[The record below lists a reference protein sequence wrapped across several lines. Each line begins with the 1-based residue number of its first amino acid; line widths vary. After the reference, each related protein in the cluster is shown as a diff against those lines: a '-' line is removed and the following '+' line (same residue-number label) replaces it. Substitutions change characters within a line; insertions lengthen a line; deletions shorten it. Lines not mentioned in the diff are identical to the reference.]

1 MQKVKIYYSVL
12 QYVPSEI
19 RQERLNV
26 GIAFHV
32 PNLQIAKFV
41 YINDIN
47 RLATFDKEWDEEF
60 YAITMQALAEDIS
73 SKSTSQEDELLI
85 VESDEYLK
93 AKTEYLANEF
103 QFRDVAILVSDKEN
117 IEADIARLAQ
127 VFL

>member
-26 GIAFHV
+26 GIVFHV

-41 YINDIN
+41 YTNDIN